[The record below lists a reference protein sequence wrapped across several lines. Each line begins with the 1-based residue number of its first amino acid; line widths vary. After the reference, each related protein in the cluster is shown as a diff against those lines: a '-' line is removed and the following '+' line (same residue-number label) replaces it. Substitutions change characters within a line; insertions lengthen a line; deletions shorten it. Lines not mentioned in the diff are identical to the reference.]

1 MDSTYLVLYHI
12 LLQTGLHSRQTFDCF
27 IRANFYSHFEIME
40 GIIIESTIEDNSQGQ
55 VTFLFYT
62 YFGNG
67 VIPGNVLPVL
77 MEVS

>member
-12 LLQTGLHSRQTFDCF
+12 LLQTGLHSRQNLIVSFVQ
-27 IRANFYSHFEIME
+27 IYSQFEIME